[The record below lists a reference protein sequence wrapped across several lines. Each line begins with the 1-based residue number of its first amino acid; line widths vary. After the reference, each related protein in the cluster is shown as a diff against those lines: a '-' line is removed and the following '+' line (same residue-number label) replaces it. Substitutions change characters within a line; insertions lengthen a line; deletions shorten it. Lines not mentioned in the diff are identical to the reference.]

1 MGKTAEYYR
10 EYNRKHREEVNANS
24 RLCYA
29 VRTGKISGVR
39 PDVARDRR
47 AAFAAALEEITDPD
61 VRAELYATL
70 DSLTNAFMRDM
81 GLKPY
86 AAEHQALELL
96 AALTWKGVN
105 APRKRMRQAAFAA
118 MTPAPATGD

>member
-39 PDVARDRR
+39 PDVAKERR
-47 AAFAAALEEITDPD
+47 AVFVAALEEITDPD
-61 VRAELYATL
+61 VRAELYAAL

-105 APRKRMRQAAFAA
+105 APRKRMRQTTFAA

>member
-39 PDVARDRR
+39 PDVAKERR
-47 AAFAAALEEITDPD
+47 RWKKSQIQMSAPNCMQHWKASP
-61 VRAELYATL
+61 
-70 DSLTNAFMRDM
+70 MRSC
-81 GLKPY
+81 G
-86 AAEHQALELL
+86 
-96 AALTWKGVN
+96 TWG
-105 APRKRMRQAAFAA
+105 
-118 MTPAPATGD
+118 